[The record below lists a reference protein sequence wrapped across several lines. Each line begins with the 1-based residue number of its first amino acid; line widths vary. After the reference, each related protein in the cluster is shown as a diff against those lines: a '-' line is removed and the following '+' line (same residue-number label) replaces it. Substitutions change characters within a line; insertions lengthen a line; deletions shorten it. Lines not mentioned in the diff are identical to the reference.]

1 LSVDLHGQTALI
13 TGGTMGIGLETALS
27 LAGAGAECA
36 ITYKWGTADEDA
48 VRARFRAAGGRD
60 PLIFRADAASEEDT
74 RELLEWLHE
83 DHERIDI
90 FVSNVSAAL
99 VVKDLEDYTRRDLYR
114 SIDYSAWPLVHYT
127 RQIHAL
133 FGSYPSYIIGLSSTG
148 VDQYAR
154 GYDFMAAAKAVL
166 ETLCRYL
173 NYHLQRE
180 SVRINIVRSRN
191 IRTQA
196 LADTFGTDF
205 ERFARRFM
213 RDEHFMEASEVGNV
227 ILALCSGWMDGYS
240 GQILTVDRGMSF
252 FDNLMRL
259 YNEREEL
266 AL

>member
-1 LSVDLHGQTALI
+1 MTVDLRGKAALI

-27 LAGAGAECA
+27 LAGAGAQCA
-36 ITYKWGTADEDA
+36 LTYKWGTADEDV
-48 VRARFRAAGGRD
+48 VRARFREAGGSD
-60 PLIFRADAASEEDT
+60 PLIVRADAANEEDT
-74 RELLEWLHE
+74 RELLGRLRQ
-83 DHERIDI
+83 DHDKIDI

-99 VVKDLEDYTRRDLYR
+99 VVNTLDDYTRKDLYR

-127 RQIHAL
+127 QQIRAL
-133 FGSYPSYIIGLSSTG
+133 FGRYPSYIIGLSSTG
-148 VDQYAR
+148 VDQYAK
-154 GYDFMAAAKAVL
+154 GYDFMAAAKAVM

-173 NYHLQRE
+173 NYRLQSD

-196 LADTFGTDF
+196 LADTFGADF

-213 RDEHFMEASEVGNV
+213 REEHFMDASEVGNV

-259 YNEREEL
+259 YHEREEF

>member
-1 LSVDLHGQTALI
+1 LNVDLRGKTALI

-36 ITYKWGTADEDA
+36 ITYKWGTADEDS
-48 VRARFRAAGGRD
+48 VRARFREVGGPA
-60 PLIFRADAASEEDT
+60 PLLCRADAASEEDT
-74 RELLEWLHE
+74 RELLSRLRKDWA
-83 DHERIDI
+83 RVDI

-99 VVKDLEDYTRRDLYR
+99 VVGGLDDYTRKDLYR

-127 RQIHAL
+127 QQIHAL
-133 FGSYPSYIIGLSSTG
+133 FGRYPGYIVGLSSTG
-148 VDQYAR
+148 VDHYAK

-173 NYHLQRE
+173 NYRLQHE
-180 SVRINIVRSRN
+180 QVRINIVRSRN

-196 LADTFGTDF
+196 LSDTFGADF

-213 RDEHFMEASEVGNV
+213 REEHFMDAAEVGNA

-240 GQILTVDRGMSF
+240 GQILTVDRGMTF

-259 YNEREEL
+259 YHERQEL

>member
-1 LSVDLHGQTALI
+1 
-13 TGGTMGIGLETALS
+13 MGIGLETALS
-27 LAGAGAECA
+27 LAGAGAQCA
-36 ITYKWGTADEDA
+36 ITYKWGSADEEA
-48 VRARFRAAGGRD
+48 VRARFRDAGGPE
-60 PLIFRADAASEEDT
+60 PLILRADAANDADT
-74 RELLEWLHE
+74 LELLGRLRQ
-83 DHERIDI
+83 DYQRIDI

-99 VVKDLEDYTRRDLYR
+99 VVQDIDDYSRKDLYR

-127 RQIHAL
+127 QQIHAL
-133 FGSYPSYIIGLSSTG
+133 FGRYPRYIIGISSTG
-148 VDQYAR
+148 VDQYAK

-173 NYHLQRE
+173 NYRLQQE
-180 SVRINIVRSRN
+180 EVRINIVRSRN

-196 LADTFGTDF
+196 LTDTFGADF

-213 RDEHFMEASEVGNV
+213 REEHFMDAGEVGSV